1 MDNTM
6 STRDFS
12 TQSITPDEML
22 KMLGDIKSK
31 SAPSDRM
38 FGPPWMGFDFGKNEI
53 GCLPGI
59 KIQQAPPE
67 KQKVL
72 LSKSVTVSDEFRE
85 KYDSWLLDFFGM
97 QESMFKS
104 GEVLFMNTMNTMVM
118 HPADIARLADIS
130 V

>member
-1 MDNTM
+1 M
-6 STRDFS
+6 SIRDFS
-12 TQSITPDEML
+12 TQSIIPEEML
-22 KMLGDIKSK
+22 KILGDIKSK

-38 FGPPWMGFDFGKNEI
+38 FGPSWIGCDFGKNEI
-53 GCLPGI
+53 GTLAGI
-59 KIQQAPPE
+59 KVKQAPPAR
-67 KQKVL
+67 QKVQ

-97 QESMFKS
+97 QESIFKS

-130 V
+130 T